1 MTGDLDI
8 RTVTLPNYYYYYILC
23 SRKPGTSS
31 NAKIVRKRNHIC
43 KRNIN
48 VQIIQRK
55 YILRP
60 PKYPPETAVFS
71 PEICGNKR
79 LTNVQF
85 SSSSTYIV
93 LLLPLSNEKFILLK
107 YKSMPS
113 THILFCSSRCCQVRS
128 SGRRRIE
135 GWTIWK
141 LWNFCLIKTNSS

>member
-135 GWTIWK
+135 G
-141 LWNFCLIKTNSS
+141 